1 MSVRVKPKLQKSDK
15 VAQRKP
21 KAGERRKEDVST
33 DSSSSDDDQD
43 STPWYVEPLPS
54 TGAEKQAYIDAVTLP
69 GQRYCFL
76 RTYNAQPVFGI
87 LAVDVHE
94 ARLFGTCIMS
104 DGQYETF
111 SCHVLGV
118 AAERCR
124 QQPFSALCPRVE
136 LLALLLERNKDQR
149 AMRFDIKMVES
160 DFIIAMRRAAQKQ
173 KIADAIAKKPTDD
186 AVVDAEK
193 SATVLNAA
201 AQKQQEGDAPVTANL
216 PDVTAKKQTD
226 DAVVVDAE
234 KSATV
239 GDAEAQKHQEGGA
252 AAATNLPDE
261 TTKKET
267 DDAVVVDPEKSAATV
282 VNADAQKQQQGDVG
296 AAAQLPDETTIKL
309 PDEPVANADKGK
321 VVDAD
326 ATPQQQEDGVGAAPQ
341 LPDETTKRTT
351 DEAVAYAERGMVVGA
366 DAQKQL
372 PDATAINQTDDAEKG
387 KVVDAD
393 ATPQHQQGGATAAA
407 QLPDE
412 TTKRPTDDAVADAE
426 KGMVVGAV
434 VDAEEG
440 KVVDADVKKQQKG
453 DAVADADLKEPV
465 QESATQQTKHDV
477 SRLLILQQYAT
488 QSRTPLFREADFN
501 DADFDQAECEPGPS
515 ISSTDAKVDVLTN
528 CVMAITQQ
536 LAFLTQANKQS
547 VPFNFQ
553 IKKEYMEPEIVDVT
567 LNTSDEG
574 EPNDARSFT
583 TWTGKTEAV
592 QKASKSVANES
603 EDVGKPKRSMDNGSS
618 GNESGLSTMGHPPRR
633 RKNSLGKR
641 VRTPAYTQSK
651 QRRDLTARNW
661 KMGVRRNCTSTRI
674 EKEIAEA
681 TVPSLAMVPE
691 TLRVLGF
698 AIIRNFKKVSSDDVN
713 ALYDSGSDENA
724 SASGPRLKS
733 CFSEGN
739 DPSPEQAAFYD
750 TPGWS
755 TSGKGH
761 KPKSEPIFEGVTISS
776 KNYNFGPGKLKQS
789 NHTEP
794 CPRTGRLPRQ
804 TLKANSKAL
813 QVYNEKY
820 KGQMEDI
827 IRGMFGSKQRRG
839 RQHPA
844 ADPNHWHLS
853 QTIVWGGTEHQHPHC
868 DLAKAGAFNYDDIF
882 PFVCVHG
889 FGINEFIMWLLPAQK
904 KRDYGFPY
912 KFPKNALLFFRG
924 DFIHAGWFYQ
934 ACRAHME
941 FFPKAAAGW
950 TRTRYPYWATK
961 ESLHAWQ
968 LAKTSFFVP
977 DLRTYPFAYPEFSE
991 EDEQGQQTVS
1001 YPSCHTEGLFPHL
1014 DQQRRNRAS
1023 TPNLDDSLPPP
1034 PPAPGGNKRK
1044 AEKQTGPQLPSM
1056 REQRKKR
1063 QR

>member
-1 MSVRVKPKLQKSDK
+1 
-15 VAQRKP
+15 
-21 KAGERRKEDVST
+21 
-33 DSSSSDDDQD
+33 
-43 STPWYVEPLPS
+43 
-54 TGAEKQAYIDAVTLP
+54 
-69 GQRYCFL
+69 
-76 RTYNAQPVFGI
+76 
-87 LAVDVHE
+87 
-94 ARLFGTCIMS
+94 
-104 DGQYETF
+104 
-111 SCHVLGV
+111 
-118 AAERCR
+118 
-124 QQPFSALCPRVE
+124 
-136 LLALLLERNKDQR
+136 
-149 AMRFDIKMVES
+149 
-160 DFIIAMRRAAQKQ
+160 
-173 KIADAIAKKPTDD
+173 
-186 AVVDAEK
+186 
-193 SATVLNAA
+193 
-201 AQKQQEGDAPVTANL
+201 
-216 PDVTAKKQTD
+216 
-226 DAVVVDAE
+226 
-234 KSATV
+234 
-239 GDAEAQKHQEGGA
+239 
-252 AAATNLPDE
+252 
-261 TTKKET
+261 
-267 DDAVVVDPEKSAATV
+267 
-282 VNADAQKQQQGDVG
+282 
-296 AAAQLPDETTIKL
+296 
-309 PDEPVANADKGK
+309 
-321 VVDAD
+321 
-326 ATPQQQEDGVGAAPQ
+326 
-341 LPDETTKRTT
+341 
-351 DEAVAYAERGMVVGA
+351 
-366 DAQKQL
+366 
-372 PDATAINQTDDAEKG
+372 
-387 KVVDAD
+387 
-393 ATPQHQQGGATAAA
+393 
-407 QLPDE
+407 
-412 TTKRPTDDAVADAE
+412 
-426 KGMVVGAV
+426 
-434 VDAEEG
+434 
-440 KVVDADVKKQQKG
+440 
-453 DAVADADLKEPV
+453 
-465 QESATQQTKHDV
+465 
-477 SRLLILQQYAT
+477 
-488 QSRTPLFREADFN
+488 
-501 DADFDQAECEPGPS
+501 
-515 ISSTDAKVDVLTN
+515 
-528 CVMAITQQ
+528 
-536 LAFLTQANKQS
+536 
-547 VPFNFQ
+547 
-553 IKKEYMEPEIVDVT
+553 
-567 LNTSDEG
+567 
-574 EPNDARSFT
+574 
-583 TWTGKTEAV
+583 
-592 QKASKSVANES
+592 
-603 EDVGKPKRSMDNGSS
+603 
-618 GNESGLSTMGHPPRR
+618 MGHPPRR